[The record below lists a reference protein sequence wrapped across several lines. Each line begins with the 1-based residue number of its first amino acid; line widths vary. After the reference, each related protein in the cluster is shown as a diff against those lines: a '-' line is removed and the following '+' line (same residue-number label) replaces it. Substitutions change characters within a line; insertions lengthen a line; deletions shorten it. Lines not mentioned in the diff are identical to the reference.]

1 MTQSDTGAD
10 ELERGALRDQAK
22 QATRLL
28 RRAAAPDRGHLY
40 WATLWLILAAGLEV
54 AGPLLGKM
62 LIDDH
67 LLPREMDGPRMALL
81 LAGLVLSGWIAS
93 WVRYRQLLRLSGL
106 AMRSVQRLREWVYGH
121 VLRLPMAFFDRAI
134 TGQLVS
140 RVTNDTEA
148 VKTLYIQVLFV
159 MLDNS
164 IVLIGTMIA
173 MAWLDWRLMLIV
185 LALVPAVAGI
195 VWLYQRLSAPAVTR
209 ARALRSDINGQM
221 AESIGGMTVLQASN
235 AEARFGERF
244 LATNRSHYTARV
256 AELRANAF
264 LLRPALDLL
273 NVALLALVIFAFG
286 QRQIGA
292 VEVGVLYAFVSYI
305 ARVVEPLIQITMQ
318 FSGLQQAVVAAAR
331 VNTLLGEAGAPEHAL
346 GRAADGAAFDAA
358 APAVRIR
365 HLEFA
370 YVPGQPVLHDLS
382 LDVPQGAFFG
392 IVGHTGSGKSTLL
405 SLLLRYYVV
414 EQGSIEIGG
423 LSLAS
428 IGNER
433 FRNEVGLVPQDPFI
447 LAASARENI
456 DMGRGLPLERLQAA
470 AKAAHAHDF
479 IAALEDGY
487 DTQLGEG
494 GSRLSSG
501 QKQLIAIARALAG
514 EPRILLLDEATSRI
528 DSATEQIVQQALEEL
543 RGKVTIIA
551 IAHRL
556 STIRE
561 ADRIVVLNHGKITE
575 AGAHEELM
583 RIEGGLYQR
592 LYLLQQ
598 IAV

>member
-1 MTQSDTGAD
+1 MQSDATSV
-10 ELERGALRDQAK
+10 ERGELRNQAK
-22 QATRLL
+22 LATRLL
-28 RRAAAPDRGHLY
+28 RRAAAPEKRHLIV
-40 WATLWLILAAGLEV
+40 ATLWLILAAAFEV
-54 AGPLLGKM
+54 LGPLLGKA

-67 LLPREMDGPRMALL
+67 LLPRNLDWTQMTLL
-81 LAGLVLSGWIAS
+81 LGGLVVTGWISS
-93 WVRYRQLLRLSGL
+93 WVRYLQLIRLSGL

-148 VKTLYIQVLFV
+148 VKTLYIQVLYV

-185 LALVPAVAGI
+185 LTLVPAVVGI

-209 ARALRSDINGQM
+209 ARALRSDINAQM
-221 AESIGGMTVLQASN
+221 AESIGGMSVLQASN
-235 AEARFGERF
+235 AEVRFGERF
-244 LATNRSHYTARV
+244 LGTNRNHYTARL

-286 QRQIGA
+286 QREVGA

-331 VNTLLGEAGAPEHAL
+331 VNTLLDEAGAPEHDPQ
-346 GRAADGAAFDAA
+346 RAHDDSVFSAS
-358 APAVRIR
+358 APAVRVR
-365 HLEFA
+365 NVEFA
-370 YVPGQPVLHDLS
+370 YVAGQPVLHDLS

-405 SLLLRYYVV
+405 SLLLRYYVADK
-414 EQGSIEIGG
+414 GSIEIGG
-423 LSLAS
+423 LPLAG

-447 LAASARENI
+447 LAATARENI
-456 DMGRGLPLERLQAA
+456 DMGRGLSFARLQAA
-470 AKAAHAHDF
+470 ARAAHAHDF
-479 IAALEDGY
+479 IEALEDGY
-487 DTQLGEG
+487 ETQLGEG

-528 DSATEQIVQQALEEL
+528 DSATEQIVQEALEEL

-561 ADRIVVLNHGKITE
+561 ADRIIVLNHGKILE
-575 AGAHEELM
+575 AGPHEELM

>member
-1 MTQSDTGAD
+1 MQSDTNQVPMRAQT
-10 ELERGALRDQAK
+10 AQA
-22 QATRLL
+22 ASLL
-28 RRAAAPDRGHLY
+28 RRAADPDRRHLY
-40 WATLWLILAAGLEV
+40 WATFWLVIAAALEV
-54 AGPLLGKM
+54 LGPLLGKA

-67 LLPREMDGPRMALL
+67 LLTRNLDWTRMSLL
-81 LAGLVLSGWIAS
+81 LGGLVVTGWVSS
-93 WVRYRQLLRLSGL
+93 WIRYLQLIRLSGL
-106 AMRSVQRLREWVYGH
+106 AMRSVRRLREWVYGH

-159 MLDNS
+159 MLDSS
-164 IVLIGTMIA
+164 IVLVGTLIA
-173 MAWLDWRLMLIV
+173 MAWLDWRLMLVV
-185 LALVPAVAGI
+185 LALVPAVVGI

-221 AESIGGMTVLQASN
+221 AESIGGMSVLQASN
-235 AEARFGERF
+235 AQGRFGERF
-244 LATNRSHYTARV
+244 LHTNRSHRKARL
-256 AELRANAF
+256 AELKANAF

-273 NVALLALVIFAFG
+273 NVVLLSIVIYGFG
-286 QRQIGA
+286 QRQMNA
-292 VEVGVLYAFVSYI
+292 VEVGVLYAFISYI

-318 FSGLQQAVVAAAR
+318 FSGLQQAVVATAR
-331 VNTLLGEAGAPEHAL
+331 VSTLLDEAGAAEHAQ
-346 GRAADGAAFDAA
+346 GRVGNEAAFDAK
-358 APAVRIR
+358 APAVRVR
-365 HLEFA
+365 DVNFA
-370 YVPGQPVLHDLS
+370 YVEGQRVLHELS
-382 LDVPQGAFFG
+382 LDIPQGAFFG

-405 SLLLRYYVV
+405 SLLLRYYTAD
-414 EQGSIEIGG
+414 EGSVEIGG
-423 LSLAS
+423 LPLAS

-447 LAASARENI
+447 LAATARENI
-456 DMGRGLPLERLQAA
+456 DMGRGLPLARIEQAA
-470 AKAAHAHDF
+470 RAAHAHGF
-479 IAALEDGY
+479 ITALEQGF

-501 QKQLIAIARALAG
+501 QKQLLAIARALAG

-528 DSATEQIVQQALEEL
+528 DSATEQIVQEALEEL

-556 STIRE
+556 STIRA
-561 ADRIVVLNHGKITE
+561 ADRIIVLNHGRITE
-575 AGAHEELM
+575 AGSHEDLM

-598 IAV
+598 IAI

>member
-1 MTQSDTGAD
+1 MQSDTNQVPMRAQT
-10 ELERGALRDQAK
+10 AQA
-22 QATRLL
+22 AGLL
-28 RRAAAPDRGHLY
+28 RRAADPDRRHLY
-40 WATLWLILAAGLEV
+40 WATFWLVIAAALEV
-54 AGPLLGKM
+54 LGPLLGKA

-67 LLPREMDGPRMALL
+67 LLTRNLDWTRMSLL
-81 LAGLVLSGWIAS
+81 LGGLVVTGWAS
-93 WVRYRQLLRLSGL
+93 SWIRYLQLIRLSGL
-106 AMRSVQRLREWVYGH
+106 AMRSVRRLREWVYGH

-159 MLDNS
+159 MLDSS
-164 IVLIGTMIA
+164 IVLVGTMIA
-173 MAWLDWRLMLIV
+173 MAWLDWRLMLVV
-185 LALVPAVAGI
+185 LALVPAVVGI

-221 AESIGGMTVLQASN
+221 AESIGGMSVLQASN
-235 AEARFGERF
+235 AQGRFGERF
-244 LATNRSHYTARV
+244 LHTNRSHRKARL
-256 AELRANAF
+256 AELKANAF

-273 NVALLALVIFAFG
+273 NVVLLTIVIYGFG
-286 QRQIGA
+286 QRQMNA
-292 VEVGVLYAFVSYI
+292 VEVGVLYAFISYI

-318 FSGLQQAVVAAAR
+318 FSGLQQAVVATAR
-331 VNTLLGEAGAPEHAL
+331 VSTLLDEAGAAEHAQ
-346 GRAADGAAFDAA
+346 GRVGNEAAFDAK
-358 APAVRIR
+358 APAVRVR
-365 HLEFA
+365 DVNFA
-370 YVPGQPVLHDLS
+370 YVEGQRVLHELS
-382 LDVPQGAFFG
+382 LDIPQGAFFG

-405 SLLLRYYVV
+405 SLLLRYYTAD
-414 EQGSIEIGG
+414 EGSIEIGG
-423 LSLAS
+423 LPLAS

-447 LAASARENI
+447 LAATARENI
-456 DMGRGLPLERLQAA
+456 DMGRGLPLARIEQAA
-470 AKAAHAHDF
+470 RAAHAHGF
-479 IAALEDGY
+479 IAALEQGF

-501 QKQLIAIARALAG
+501 QKQLLAIARALAG

-528 DSATEQIVQQALEEL
+528 DSATEQIVQEALEEL

-556 STIRE
+556 STIRA
-561 ADRIVVLNHGKITE
+561 ADRIIVLNHGRITE
-575 AGAHEELM
+575 AGSHEDLM

>member
-1 MTQSDTGAD
+1 MQSDTNQVPMRAQT
-10 ELERGALRDQAK
+10 AQA
-22 QATRLL
+22 ASLL
-28 RRAAAPDRGHLY
+28 RRAADPDRRHLY
-40 WATLWLILAAGLEV
+40 WATFWLVIAAALEV
-54 AGPLLGKM
+54 LGPLLGKA

-67 LLPREMDGPRMALL
+67 LLTRNLDWTRMSLL
-81 LAGLVLSGWIAS
+81 LGGLVVTGWVSS
-93 WVRYRQLLRLSGL
+93 WIRYLQLIRLSGL
-106 AMRSVQRLREWVYGH
+106 AMRSVRRLREWVYGH

-159 MLDNS
+159 MLDSS
-164 IVLIGTMIA
+164 IVLVGTMIA
-173 MAWLDWRLMLIV
+173 MAWLDWRLMLVV
-185 LALVPAVAGI
+185 LALVPAVVGI

-221 AESIGGMTVLQASN
+221 AESIGGMSVLQASN
-235 AEARFGERF
+235 AQGRFGERF
-244 LATNRSHYTARV
+244 LHTNRSHRKARL
-256 AELRANAF
+256 AELKANAF

-273 NVALLALVIFAFG
+273 NVVLLSIVIYGFG
-286 QRQIGA
+286 QRQMNA
-292 VEVGVLYAFVSYI
+292 VEVGVLYAFISYI

-318 FSGLQQAVVAAAR
+318 FSGLQQAVVATAR
-331 VNTLLGEAGAPEHAL
+331 VSTLLDEAGAAEHAQ
-346 GRAADGAAFDAA
+346 GRVGNEAAFDAK
-358 APAVRIR
+358 APAVRVR
-365 HLEFA
+365 DVNFA
-370 YVPGQPVLHDLS
+370 YVEGQRVLHELS
-382 LDVPQGAFFG
+382 LDIPQGAFFG

-405 SLLLRYYVV
+405 SLLLRYYTAD
-414 EQGSIEIGG
+414 EGSIEIGG
-423 LSLAS
+423 LPLAS

-447 LAASARENI
+447 LAATARENI
-456 DMGRGLPLERLQAA
+456 DMGRGLPLARIEQAA
-470 AKAAHAHDF
+470 RAAHAHDF
-479 IAALEDGY
+479 ITALEQGF

-501 QKQLIAIARALAG
+501 QKQLLAIARALAG

-528 DSATEQIVQQALEEL
+528 DSATEQIVQEALEEL

-556 STIRE
+556 STIRA
-561 ADRIVVLNHGKITE
+561 ADRIIVLNHGRITE
-575 AGAHEELM
+575 AGSHEELM

-598 IAV
+598 IAI